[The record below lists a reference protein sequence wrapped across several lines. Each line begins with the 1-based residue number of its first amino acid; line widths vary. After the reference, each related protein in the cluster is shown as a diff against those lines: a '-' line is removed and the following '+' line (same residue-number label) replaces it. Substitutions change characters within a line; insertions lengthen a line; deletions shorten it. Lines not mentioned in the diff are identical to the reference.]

1 MNASRPHTRLHRRV
15 AVVGAGPGGIS
26 AALAFHRAGHEVRLF
41 ERAPKVTPLG
51 GAVLL
56 SLPVLSILRHYG
68 VNIDNLG
75 AMAIT
80 EFRDWKGRLRVRL
93 PFTCS

>member
-26 AALAFHRAGHEVRLF
+26 AALAFHRAGNEVRLF

-51 GAVLL
+51 GGVLL